1 MGVCLCVSGLPQV
14 TVRRRTLFEVST
26 SSLCA
31 ASLLALVFTFRF
43 TFIYVRSH
51 LPFCIAQVELS
62 VIRVF
67 CRSEQIVIDLV
78 LLANFVATAVMTG
91 VIWFVQWVHYPLLA
105 TVPVDRAVETAVEH
119 QRRTGQVLAL
129 PMAAEGVTTLW
140 LLVSRPD
147 AVSLVLPWLGAFL
160 LAVALGSTVFLSVPL
175 HSKMATNPTADVG
188 RRLVVTNWPR
198 TIAWSARAV
207 VCAVMLLQVVRA

>member
-1 MGVCLCVSGLPQV
+1 M
-14 TVRRRTLFEVST
+14 
-26 SSLCA
+26 
-31 ASLLALVFTFRF
+31 
-43 TFIYVRSH
+43 
-51 LPFCIAQVELS
+51 
-62 VIRVF
+62 
-67 CRSEQIVIDLV
+67 IDLV

-188 RRLVVTNWPR
+188 RRLIVTNWPR

-207 VCAVMLLQVVRA
+207 VCAVMLLQAVRA